1 VSSVALDELVARIDR
16 AFGVELPFSSVT
28 LSENDIETLNRVF
41 ADGGYQ
47 RYLQD
52 QVNRQIIRDYLTN
65 AVVLNLIDD
74 HRIAALT
81 RRIGTAEGRSE
92 LSLHMLMTSVEHAD
106 ALPTGVDSE
115 PLKAL
120 QGESAGRHLS
130 LVCNKSSMESG
141 SGR

>member
-1 VSSVALDELVARIDR
+1 VNSVALDELVALIDR
-16 AFGVELPFSSVT
+16 AFGAELPFSTVA

-106 ALPTGVDSE
+106 GLPTDVDSGA
-115 PLKAL
+115 LKPL
-120 QGESAGRHLS
+120 QGEPGGRHLS
-130 LVCNKSSMESG
+130 LVCNQSSVESG